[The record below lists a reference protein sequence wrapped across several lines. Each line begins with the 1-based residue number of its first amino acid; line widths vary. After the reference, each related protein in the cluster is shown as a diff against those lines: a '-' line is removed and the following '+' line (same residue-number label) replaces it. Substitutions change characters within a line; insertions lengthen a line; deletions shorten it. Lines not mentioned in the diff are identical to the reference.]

1 MMIVVIEENTTTV
14 TVVDETNLIVEVGIQ
29 GPPGTHIE
37 VPFTYQDIIAPK
49 KLMTA
54 LANKVIYDVNL
65 IITEA
70 FNGIG
75 NIISVGTLALPEELM
90 NITEND
96 PANIG
101 SYLAAPC
108 LKYGVDTDTYLYI
121 TEGVGLSQGAGL
133 VVLSIQN

>member
-1 MMIVVIEENTTTV
+1 MTTVIVEENTTTV
-14 TVVDETNLIVEVGIQ
+14 TVVDETNLIVQVGIQ

-37 VPFTYQDIIAPK
+37 VPFSWANPIAPIR
-49 KLMTA
+49 LTTI
-54 LANKVIYDVNL
+54 LAGKIIYDVNL

-70 FNGIG
+70 FNGSG
-75 NIISVGTLALPEELM
+75 NIISIGTIDLPEGLM
-90 NITEND
+90 GIAEND

-108 LKYGVDTDTYLYI
+108 LKYGIDTDVYLYI